1 MESDDWFSGNFIGEI
16 YLCTAAG
23 KKESALLAGK
33 SIGIG
38 EEVTLEGITMEQG
51 TQKKNKLLGLLAEK
65 YPTLESVYEKLIS
78 LQAQLGLPKGIEH
91 FMSDL
96 HGEYESF
103 FHILNNCSGVIREKV
118 EYVFADR
125 MTDEEKAEFCTLIYY
140 PKEKIERMHA
150 ERKDTPAWYRE
161 NLARL
166 LELSKLMSYKY
177 PAAKVRGFIPK
188 RYESVIVELLYT
200 RPEEDTAQAQYH
212 RRLLATI
219 VQIDSGAGFIE
230 AFCVLVKRLAVDHL
244 HIVGDFFDRGSRPDA
259 ILNMILDYHDID
271 IEWGN
276 HDVMW
281 MGAAAGSEVCIAGVV
296 RNSLRYHNT
305 DVLERGYGISLR
317 PLSLFSTRIYPDSNA
332 IRASEKAITMIM
344 LKLEGQLIARNP
356 DFEMESRRLLD
367 KINYN
372 SSYVMLGDRR
382 YELESAYFPTIDP
395 KDPFA
400 LSEEEE
406 RIIADLKSYFTESEM
421 LQKHVDFLYKKGSL
435 YKCCNGNLLYHGC
448 VPVNE
453 DGSLRDVI
461 FDGKAYK
468 GRAYFDYADRRARRA
483 YLFRAQEDLDF
494 MWFLWCGRTS
504 PCSGREVKTFERSL
518 LEDESTWK
526 EPADPYYKLLD
537 DEDFCR
543 SILAEF
549 GLPESGHIINGHVPV
564 KVKKG
569 ETPVK
574 AHGKAIIID
583 GGFCQAYHKKTGIS
597 GFTLISNSRGFRLLM
612 HQQVAD
618 VRQALKENKD
628 IESVSETVELQTKLT
643 TLGDTDEGKDIQEE
657 IADLY
662 NLLIA
667 YQNGVIEP
675 KA

>member
-1 MESDDWFSGNFIGEI
+1 
-16 YLCTAAG
+16 
-23 KKESALLAGK
+23 
-33 SIGIG
+33 
-38 EEVTLEGITMEQG
+38 MEQG

-118 EYVFADR
+118 EYVFANR
-125 MTDEEKAEFCTLIYY
+125 MTDEEKGEFCTLIYY

-372 SSYVMLGDRR
+372 SSYVMLG
-382 YELESAYFPTIDP
+382 
-395 KDPFA
+395 
-400 LSEEEE
+400 
-406 RIIADLKSYFTESEM
+406 
-421 LQKHVDFLYKKGSL
+421 
-435 YKCCNGNLLYHGC
+435 
-448 VPVNE
+448 
-453 DGSLRDVI
+453 
-461 FDGKAYK
+461 
-468 GRAYFDYADRRARRA
+468 
-483 YLFRAQEDLDF
+483 
-494 MWFLWCGRTS
+494 
-504 PCSGREVKTFERSL
+504 
-518 LEDESTWK
+518 
-526 EPADPYYKLLD
+526 
-537 DEDFCR
+537 
-543 SILAEF
+543 
-549 GLPESGHIINGHVPV
+549 
-564 KVKKG
+564 
-569 ETPVK
+569 
-574 AHGKAIIID
+574 
-583 GGFCQAYHKKTGIS
+583 
-597 GFTLISNSRGFRLLM
+597 
-612 HQQVAD
+612 
-618 VRQALKENKD
+618 
-628 IESVSETVELQTKLT
+628 
-643 TLGDTDEGKDIQEE
+643 
-657 IADLY
+657 
-662 NLLIA
+662 
-667 YQNGVIEP
+667 
-675 KA
+675 